1 MFRKRTRLWKKTSIV
16 AILILTIVNSTVQA
30 SDISSV
36 SASGQA
42 KQLTAENAKA
52 FLQQFFTRE
61 EMKAQLSVPLS
72 LWSRMERQWL
82 KKDSAMQTNP
92 EILWWI
98 LMKQSFEWLQYL
110 RYFYITS
117 IQEKLM
123 LSIQCA

>member
-1 MFRKRTRLWKKTSIV
+1 
-16 AILILTIVNSTVQA
+16 
-30 SDISSV
+30 
-36 SASGQA
+36 
-42 KQLTAENAKA
+42 
-52 FLQQFFTRE
+52 
-61 EMKAQLSVPLS
+61 
-72 LWSRMERQWL
+72 
-82 KKDSAMQTNP
+82 MQTNP